1 MNNIQQPQQ
10 AVGQESKVVQASTVL
25 QTPQLT
31 QTAAVAPQAP
41 SQATPVAKAVSQ
53 GPTPTQGS
61 EGFNLIPAMTEEEK
75 VTIKAKN
82 TLNIG
87 SILSIIALASV
98 ALGIVGFN
106 ILSKA
111 QLNSKKTALRK
122 IENTVSSKMDKIVA
136 NNAIVDRVD
145 LYMNN
150 KAGSFSHKQIIMF
163 LNEITSTIPGIT
175 LSTIDISEDLVFEI
189 SGRGPNLESVAK
201 LWYLFGVHDNVISI
215 NLESVSKGDQDSRFS
230 FRGELDITNFKIE

>member
-1 MNNIQQPQQ
+1 MNNTQQPQQ
-10 AVGQESKVVQASTVL
+10 SVGQESKVVQPSTV
-25 QTPQLT
+25 QTPQPT
-31 QTAAVAPQAP
+31 QSPAVAPQAP
-41 SQATPVAKAVSQ
+41 SQTTPVAKAVSQ

-106 ILSKA
+106 IISKA
-111 QLNSKKTALRK
+111 QLNSKKGALRK
-122 IENTVSSKMDKIVA
+122 IENTVTSKMDKIVA

-145 LYMNN
+145 LYMDN
-150 KAGSFSHKQIIMF
+150 KSGSFSHKQIIMF
-163 LNEITSTIPGIT
+163 LNEITATIPGMS
-175 LSTIDISEDLVFEI
+175 LNTIDISENLGFEI
-189 SGRGPNLESVAK
+189 SGIGPNLESVAK
-201 LWYLFGVHDNVISI
+201 LWYLFGVHENLKSI
-215 NLESVSKGDQDSRFS
+215 NLESVSKGDMDSRFS
-230 FRGELDITNFKIE
+230 FKGELEITNFKNE